1 MAKQYVPFEEIRDKA
16 RQILLRDSGRLS
28 TSNYVPYPGKTLAP
42 MSSMTQRARGLAE
55 RRTEKGMPYKDSLDT
70 LVNNPIEGVNEG
82 NINQLQELAYNR
94 GNRGADI
101 VSDRLA
107 NQFGNS
113 FNRYKDVFNRN
124 TENTNRL
131 KTNELKS
138 DIDLLNPEIKKL
150 QGQRSRA
157 AFDIVAESG
166 KSKYNRE
173 KALIDAL
180 NEYGSQK
187 HGIINKGLTAEKA
200 RFDAERDEP
209 YQRLDSLSAAL
220 NAMENV
226 DPATANPDVTSLQGK
241 QLIKAL
247 QAYGV
252 NTGLPIDQ
260 WVNSER
266 INLPVYQGKLVEPVN
281 DELAK
286 SYELAEN
293 ISPFYKDKNY
303 IDRKLTRNSVVNS
316 GNSVNDV
323 VNNLPENLRPRFE
336 SLDDEAKKKMEAD
349 LTALN
354 SKYIKQGMYGSRSHL
369 KAVTNRMQDLMSAT
383 QESIGDTI
391 KKGFAKDIH
400 NREQQNINDIG
411 KLSQYDKLAD
421 TEFGGMLD
429 DIKRSNLKG
438 LEKWKNDQENNEQL
452 YKSYQAEKGGMNPRL
467 LTNARNSGY
476 ESGVNSGI
484 TNTFDY
490 FNNKGIDLSGISDLQ
505 NRYSEMEK
513 ERASN
518 LDKIKGLE
526 DYKLQAEELSR
537 KNLGEYET
545 ERDRRIALGI
555 ERDELNTKLQ
565 NEIAARINLEQD
577 LKKRAE
583 LENQQRELREKEE
596 NANRLK
602 LEQQR
607 RDEEARLRE
616 EQRIAEVNRQAEI
629 RRQEAIR
636 RQEEADRQA
645 EALRIAEVNRQAE
658 IKRQED
664 LQKELTRK
672 ALEQKNREREQEI
685 SRRAAEIFNLNPAF
699 SEAWRRELALANME
713 NRYPKELPLN
723 VPKIN
728 PGWYYNSNRHKWI
741 GP

>member
-1 MAKQYVPFEEIRDKA
+1 
-16 RQILLRDSGRLS
+16 
-28 TSNYVPYPGKTLAP
+28 
-42 MSSMTQRARGLAE
+42 
-55 RRTEKGMPYKDSLDT
+55 
-70 LVNNPIEGVNEG
+70 
-82 NINQLQELAYNR
+82 
-94 GNRGADI
+94 
-101 VSDRLA
+101 
-107 NQFGNS
+107 
-113 FNRYKDVFNRN
+113 
-124 TENTNRL
+124 
-131 KTNELKS
+131 
-138 DIDLLNPEIKKL
+138 
-150 QGQRSRA
+150 
-157 AFDIVAESG
+157 
-166 KSKYNRE
+166 
-173 KALIDAL
+173 
-180 NEYGSQK
+180 
-187 HGIINKGLTAEKA
+187 
-200 RFDAERDEP
+200 
-209 YQRLDSLSAAL
+209 
-220 NAMENV
+220 
-226 DPATANPDVTSLQGK
+226 
-241 QLIKAL
+241 
-247 QAYGV
+247 
-252 NTGLPIDQ
+252 
-260 WVNSER
+260 
-266 INLPVYQGKLVEPVN
+266 
-281 DELAK
+281 
-286 SYELAEN
+286 
-293 ISPFYKDKNY
+293 
-303 IDRKLTRNSVVNS
+303 
-316 GNSVNDV
+316 
-323 VNNLPENLRPRFE
+323 
-336 SLDDEAKKKMEAD
+336 
-349 LTALN
+349 
-354 SKYIKQGMYGSRSHL
+354 
-369 KAVTNRMQDLMSAT
+369 
-383 QESIGDTI
+383 
-391 KKGFAKDIH
+391 
-400 NREQQNINDIG
+400 
-411 KLSQYDKLAD
+411 
-421 TEFGGMLD
+421 
-429 DIKRSNLKG
+429 
-438 LEKWKNDQENNEQL
+438 
-452 YKSYQAEKGGMNPRL
+452 
-467 LTNARNSGY
+467 
-476 ESGVNSGI
+476 
-484 TNTFDY
+484 
-490 FNNKGIDLSGISDLQ
+490 
-505 NRYSEMEK
+505 MEK